1 MHGGIK
7 FLPEGSGVQYR
18 AMAMEERGLA
28 GDGELTKGHS
38 ALLAQRVVR
47 DMSIGFLTGRRR
59 KEPSP
64 TPTVLSLEEMH
75 VGRLQ

>member
-18 AMAMEERGLA
+18 AMEGGRGLA